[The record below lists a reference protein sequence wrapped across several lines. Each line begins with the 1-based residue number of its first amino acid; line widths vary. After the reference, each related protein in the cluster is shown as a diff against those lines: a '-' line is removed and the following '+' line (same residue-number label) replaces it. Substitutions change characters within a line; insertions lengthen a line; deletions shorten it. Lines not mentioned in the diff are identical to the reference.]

1 MSQRRLMVA
10 LQRDHARKLQSQPFT
25 IIRQNGFVHIDA
37 KVDAAFRKALMD
49 GVPVS
54 LRSKMKE
61 ALAAIPDKQSAAHSR
76 RYFGAE
82 LPAIVNRIAPLM
94 RELNKYL
101 SESRNLP
108 GIYDWMLATGFSEHY
123 AMIKAFDA
131 WAQMKLPE
139 SRKVVNG

>member
-1 MSQRRLMVA
+1 MSERRLMEA
-10 LQRDHARKLQSQPFT
+10 LQRDKARKLQNQPFT
-25 IIRQNGFVHIDA
+25 IIRQNGLVHIDA

-61 ALAAIPDKQSAAHSR
+61 ALAAVPDKQSAAHSR

-94 RELNKYL
+94 RELNRYL

-108 GIYDWMLATGFSEHY
+108 GIYDWMLATGFSEDFR
-123 AMIKAFDA
+123 MIKVFNA
-131 WAQMKLPE
+131 WAQMKLPVAP
-139 SRKVVNG
+139 KVVNG